1 MTIIQAGKTFEMY
14 RDLKMIALIPARK
27 NSKGIKNKNLR
38 TIGGKSLVE
47 LSILQA
53 LETKVFDLI
62 VVSSDSEQILR
73 LAKKHN
79 VLSSGLR
86 PENYSSDSSKIIDVV
101 KYEFNRFNFIKF
113 DCLVLLQPTS
123 PLRTSKDI
131 KNALDL
137 YIDSGTSSVLS
148 VCESV
153 EKPHLIRLVDTGGSL
168 LKVVDIDSDLRRQD
182 SPKLYKVNGAIY
194 VNNTK
199 DFMKDNLVFNDNQM
213 AYVMTQETSV
223 DIDNFDDLFLA
234 RKVYRQIRRKI

>member
-1 MTIIQAGKTFEMY
+1 MY
-14 RDLKMIALIPARK
+14 RNLTVIAFIPARK

-38 TIGGKSLVE
+38 KIDGKPLVE

-53 LETKVFDLI
+53 LESKVFDLI
-62 VVSSDSEQILR
+62 VVSSDSKQILHFV
-73 LAKKHN
+73 KKHN
-79 VLSSGLR
+79 VVASGIR
-86 PENYSSDSSKIIDVV
+86 PEIYSSDSSKIIDAV
-101 KYEFNRFNFIKF
+101 KYEFNRLHFINY
-113 DCLVLLQPTS
+113 DCLILLQPTS
-123 PLRTSKDI
+123 PLRTSRDI

-137 YIDSGTSSVLS
+137 YIDNGTSSVLS

-199 DFMKDNLVFNDNQM
+199 DFLKDNFVFNDNQM
-213 AYVMTQETSV
+213 AYIMTQETSV
-223 DIDNFDDLFLA
+223 DIDNLDDLFLA